1 MASWTPARILLLVLT
16 ILLLL
21 PGNLCLADE
30 ADDQYAVAAGLY
42 ARRQWKLAAEEFRSF
57 VEKHPKHP
65 KCDESLFFLGETLL
79 QLEKYGPADAR
90 FREYLQRK
98 PQGEYALSASFRA
111 AECLYFLNQIDRA
124 KTELAVFAAKHP
136 DDKLNANVLAY
147 LGNIAIT
154 QNDAV
159 TAERHFRQC
168 LTQFPEGA
176 MQDDCRFGLAR
187 ALEKQAKYDEAE
199 RYYLGLAGKLASP
212 FAADSQFRLGAMQ
225 YAQGKYAAAV
235 QSFEPFESTFA
246 KSNWQAMARLGRSW
260 ALLKLNKSAEAK
272 AVLEQIA
279 SDPRVGPEARYWLGL
294 AQKGEKNWRVAAK
307 TLLDAAAADPKH
319 KLAPAM
325 RFHAGDALL
334 RADDFRAAVEQF
346 DKVLASS
353 SDSQWLEQALRGKIQ
368 VELRTKDYAG
378 MDRDAAD
385 FVKRFPKSVLK
396 DDVQRMLAR
405 SLVERK
411 QFQRVKEIVEPMVS
425 ADATTSPVGVP
436 SAALSDN
443 KDDSRL
449 ENRYLLALAY
459 EGLERREEALKV
471 LGPGLETTTAELKA
485 EVLLTRASLL
495 VALKR
500 YKEAI
505 EPLETFLAGKPTGD
519 AAVKGLGQL
528 AICYARVK
536 EIDKAKARYGEL
548 IEKFPQHE
556 LLVPTTEQ
564 LADAVYEAG
573 DSEWSSRLFTWLSSG
588 GQLSDRETRGLSG
601 LAWSQYKAGQLEKAA
616 ETFGQVLKRKPGAA
630 LGAEAALVRGRILQQ
645 LNQAD
650 AALAMYATVI
660 DQYPKSSQMP
670 DALWGAAR
678 LHNSLKQYKQAA
690 ALYERLLKEHPQFS
704 EADAALYKWAWAV
717 ADQGQQEQ
725 ATALFERLR
734 KEYPRS
740 ATWPDAVFRLAQ
752 WAFEAKN
759 YARARELA
767 TLLLASHPAAGVR
780 ENALYLSGQIAIGE
794 EKWDAAVKTFDDLI
808 KEFPKS
814 SLRPMAEFG
823 VAEAVFRQG
832 DYAAAAERFERLMP
846 QTAWRDKFWPA
857 LIRLRLAQTRCHQQ
871 RWKDALAIAS
881 KIEKEYPGFD
891 EQYEV
896 DYVIGRCL
904 ADQVDFD
911 GARTAYRKVIQS
923 TNGAKTE
930 TAAKAQLMIAET
942 FYHQKNYESALR
954 EYLRVEILYAFPAE
968 QAAAVL
974 QAGRC
979 HEHLGEWKQA
989 ADAYAR
995 LLKTYPNTTFAKE
1008 AGQRLRAA
1016 QERASGSRG

>member
-1 MASWTPARILLLVLT
+1 MAPRIPARILLLVLAT
-16 ILLLL
+16 LVLV
-21 PGNLCLADE
+21 PGNLCFADE

-42 ARRQWKLAAEEFRSF
+42 QRRQWKLAADEFRTF
-57 VEKHPKHP
+57 IDKHPKHA
-65 KCDESLFFLGETLL
+65 KCAESLFFLGETLL
-79 QLEKYGPADAR
+79 QLEQYGPAEAR
-90 FREYLQRK
+90 FREYLQRE
-98 PQGEYALSASFRA
+98 PQGKFSLSASFRA
-111 AECLYFLNQIDRA
+111 AECLYFLHQIDRA
-124 KTELAVFAAKHP
+124 KAELTAFAGKYP

-154 QNDAV
+154 QNDAA
-159 TAERHFRQC
+159 TAERQFRQC
-168 LTQFPEGA
+168 LTRFPDGA

-199 RYYLGLAGKLASP
+199 RYYLGLAGKVAGP

-225 YAQGKYAAAV
+225 YAQGKFAAAV

-260 ALLKLNKSAEAK
+260 ALLKLNKSAEAQ
-272 AVLEQIA
+272 AFLQRIV
-279 SDPRVGPEARYWLGL
+279 SDPKVGLEARYWLGL
-294 AQKGEKNWRVAAK
+294 AQKGEKNWRQAAK

-319 KLAPAM
+319 KLASAM

-334 RADDFRAAVEQF
+334 RADDFSAAVEQF
-346 DKVLASS
+346 DQVLASS
-353 SDSQWLEQALRGKIQ
+353 TDNQWLEQALRGKIQ
-368 VELRTKDYAG
+368 AALRTKNYAG
-378 MDRDAAD
+378 IDRDAPEFA
-385 FVKRFPKSVLK
+385 KRFPQSALK

-405 SLVERK
+405 SLVQRK
-411 QFQRVKEIVEPMVS
+411 QFPRAKEILEPMVAAAS
-425 ADATTSPVGVP
+425 QADP
-436 SAALSDN
+436 
-443 KDDSRL
+443 RL
-449 ENRYLLALAY
+449 EDRYLLALAY
-459 EGLERREEALKV
+459 EGLERREEALKA
-471 LGPGLETTTAELKA
+471 LGSTPEAATGELKA
-485 EVLLTRASLL
+485 EALLTQASLL

-505 EPLETFLAGKPTGD
+505 EPLEAFLAGKPSGD
-519 AAVKGLGQL
+519 AAVKGMGQL

-536 EIDKAKARYGEL
+536 KIDKAKARYAEL

-556 LLVPTTEQ
+556 LLAPTTEQ
-564 LADAVYEAG
+564 LADAVYDAG

-588 GQLSDRETRGLSG
+588 GQFSDRETRGLSG
-601 LAWSQYKAGQLEKAA
+601 LAWSQYKAGHLEKAA

-630 LGAEAALVRGRILQQ
+630 LAAEAALVRGRILQQ
-645 LNQAD
+645 LNQPD
-650 AALAMYATVI
+650 PALAMYTTVI
-660 DQYPKSSQMP
+660 DQHPKSPQMP

-690 ALYERLLKEHPQFS
+690 ALYERLLKEFPQFS
-704 EADAALYKWAWAV
+704 EVDSALYKWAWAM

-740 ATWPDAVFRLAQ
+740 ALWPDAVFRLAQ

-767 TLLLASHPAAGVR
+767 TLLLASRPAPGVR
-780 ENALYLSGQIAIGE
+780 ENTLYLSGQIAIGE
-794 EKWDAAVKTFDDLI
+794 EQWDAAIKTFDDLV

-814 SLRPMAEFG
+814 ELRSMAEFG
-823 VAEAVFRQG
+823 IAEARFRQA
-832 DYAAAAERFERLMP
+832 DYPAAAERFERLMQ

-881 KIEKEYPGFD
+881 TIEKEYPGFD

-923 TNGAKTE
+923 TQGAKTE

-995 LLKTYPNTTFAKE
+995 LIKTYPDTTFAKE

-1016 QERASGSRG
+1016 QERATGARG

>member
-16 ILLLL
+16 ILLFL

-30 ADDQYAVAAGLY
+30 ADDQYAVAAGVY

-57 VEKHPKHP
+57 VEKYPKHP
-65 KCDESLFFLGETLL
+65 KCAESLFFLGETLL
-79 QLEKYGPADAR
+79 QLEKYDLANVR
-90 FREYLQRK
+90 FREYLQRQ
-98 PQGEYALSASFRA
+98 PQGEFALSASFRA
-111 AECLYFLNQIDRA
+111 AECLYFLNQFDRA
-124 KTELAVFAAKHP
+124 KTELAAFAAKHSA
-136 DDKLNANVLAY
+136 DKLNANVLAY
-147 LGNIAIT
+147 LGNIALT
-154 QNDAV
+154 QNDPAA
-159 TAERHFRQC
+159 AERQFRQC

-199 RYYLGLAGKLASP
+199 RYYLGLAGKLAGP

-272 AVLEQIA
+272 AFLERIA
-279 SDPRVGPEARYWLGL
+279 SDPHVGPEARYWLGL
-294 AQKGEKNWRVAAK
+294 AQKSEKNWRAAAQ
-307 TLLDAAAADPKH
+307 TLLDAAAANPKH

-334 RADDFRAAVEQF
+334 RADDFPAAVEQF
-346 DKVLASS
+346 DKVLTSS
-353 SDSQWLEQALRGKIQ
+353 SDNEWLEQALRGKIQ
-368 VELRTKDYAG
+368 VELRSKDYAG

-385 FVKRFPKSVLK
+385 FVKRFPQTAFK

-411 QFQRVKEIVEPMVS
+411 QFQRAKEVLEPMV
-425 ADATTSPVGVP
+425 AAATK
-436 SAALSDN
+436 DN
-443 KDDSRL
+443 PRL
-449 ENRYLLALAY
+449 EDRYLLSLAY

-471 LGPGLETTTAELKA
+471 VAPVVESASGQLKA
-485 EVLLTRASLL
+485 DALLTRASLL
-495 VALKR
+495 VALKQ
-500 YKEAI
+500 YQEAI
-505 EPLETFLAGKPTGD
+505 EPLESFLAGKPTGD

-536 EIDKAKARYGEL
+536 EIDKAKARYDEL
-548 IEKFPQHE
+548 IKGFPQHE

-630 LGAEAALVRGRILQQ
+630 LAAEAALVRGRILQQ

-650 AALAMYATVI
+650 AALAMYTTVI
-660 DQYPKSSQMP
+660 DRYPKSPQMP

-678 LHNSLKQYKQAA
+678 LHNSLKQYKQAT
-690 ALYERLLKEHPQFS
+690 ALYERLLKEFPQFS
-704 EADAALYKWAWAV
+704 EADSALYKWAWAL

-725 ATALFERLR
+725 ATALFQRLR
-734 KEYPRS
+734 KEFPRS
-740 ATWPDAVFRLAQ
+740 ALWPDAVFRLAQ
-752 WAFEAKN
+752 WAFEGKN

-767 TLLLASHPAAGVR
+767 TQLLASRPAAGVR
-780 ENALYLSGQIAIGE
+780 ENALYLSGQVAIGE
-794 EKWDAAVKTFDDLI
+794 EKWDAAVKTFDDLV

-823 VAEAVFRQG
+823 MAEAVFRQG
-832 DYAAAAERFERLMP
+832 DYGAAAERFQRLMQ
-846 QTAWRDKFWPA
+846 QTGWRDKFWPA
-857 LIRLRLAQTRCHQQ
+857 LIRLRLAQAMCHQQ

-881 KIEKEYPGFD
+881 QIEREYPGFD

-923 TNGAKTE
+923 ANGAKTE